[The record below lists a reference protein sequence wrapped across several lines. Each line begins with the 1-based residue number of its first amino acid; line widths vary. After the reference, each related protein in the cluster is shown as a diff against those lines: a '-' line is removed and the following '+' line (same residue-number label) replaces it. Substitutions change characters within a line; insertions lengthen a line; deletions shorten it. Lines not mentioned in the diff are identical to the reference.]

1 LAQVDPVGLAVDGV
15 IHEPLRQQDA
25 PSVGGAF
32 RHGALEHL
40 HEGLGGQVLVQRKT
54 SEGHER
60 RANKDACLEA
70 TQNTYAHDKIDT
82 LSLKKSFHILSQE
95 DFLICITASLAN
107 AYLSSVTLRSS
118 MAISSVV

>member
-1 LAQVDPVGLAVDGV
+1 MHLIQFREYAFDVFPRGLHVFFAEVGGGERQQRFFRPGLAQVDPVGLAVDGV

-32 RHGALEHL
+32 RHRALEHL
-40 HEGLGGQVLVQRKT
+40 HQGLRSQVLVQRKT

-70 TQNTYAHDKIDT
+70 ISKV
-82 LSLKKSFHILSQE
+82 ILV
-95 DFLICITASLAN
+95 CA
-107 AYLSSVTLRSS
+107 
-118 MAISSVV
+118 